1 MSNPQNIL
9 GNFDTYAYHHILL
22 VCDSTQTAEELA
34 KTVEITTLQHPRN
47 EDRYAAR
54 EVKDGKYVTL
64 IDGLTDARFFITNAR
79 WSTIIASASHVGK
92 GNIPQSTTMATD
104 GELEIVEPMGASFL
118 NRLTDICDTLETDPV
133 GLIFLL
139 KTIFVGRNANGSTE
153 MITTIRPMMFVA
165 YDITAL
171 FDNSGAKY
179 KMAFVGLTNGAGKLP
194 QPNKIFEGLSFKM
207 EKSLVETFKSLE
219 DSVNNK
225 YDLFKSK
232 AAAEFAKTLTGDNT
246 AAAARQFLIEN
257 YRDVRYK
264 IIAND
269 YSDKSKY
276 KAGDLENV
284 RIADSR
290 DDAVLNYGPS
300 VGIEEILNRV
310 MQSSSGVISDGK
322 APKEKYIYKIISTL
336 KSTPT
341 EYVLEYHVNRYSQA
355 ISPYDQQRIDG
366 QIQPLPGQSIEFN
379 YIFTGKNVDIKNFDI
394 KMEMGMAFFQIA
406 ATTNNVPSQK
416 EAVTGNV
423 SHMVQTTGS
432 DHTASQGT
440 KLRGRTP
447 LFLGTTLTQTPMRN
461 TKKPIDSASFQALLE
476 RHAALENVTANM
488 TIYGNPQ
495 LLDEMAILP
504 SEVESK
510 QTEDAKKD
518 TTVNPQW
525 LSTPTLIKVNIKMPV
540 DANDV
545 NTEYEDF
552 WYSGY
557 YTLLEVENIFEDG
570 VFMQEL
576 GMYSI
581 PINNQFDDV
590 TDETP
595 ETAAEAAQSAST
607 TTTDS
612 GGSSAAA
619 PADEQSTATRK
630 AAKNQ
635 LNAQPTNSITP
646 KG

>member
-1 MSNPQNIL
+1 MDSMSGPSGPL
-9 GNFDTYAYHHILL
+9 F
-22 VCDSTQTAEELA
+22 S
-34 KTVEITTLQHPRN
+34 
-47 EDRYAAR
+47 
-54 EVKDGKYVTL
+54 
-64 IDGLTDARFFITNAR
+64 
-79 WSTIIASASHVGK
+79 S
-92 GNIPQSTTMATD
+92 
-104 GELEIVEPMGASFL
+104 
-118 NRLTDICDTLETDPV
+118 
-133 GLIFLL
+133 
-139 KTIFVGRNANGSTE
+139 IFVG
-153 MITTIRPMMFVA
+153 P
-165 YDITAL
+165 
-171 FDNSGAKY
+171 
-179 KMAFVGLTNGAGKLP
+179 
-194 QPNKIFEGLSFKM
+194 
-207 EKSLVETFKSLE
+207 
-219 DSVNNK
+219 
-225 YDLFKSK
+225 
-232 AAAEFAKTLTGDNT
+232 
-246 AAAARQFLIEN
+246 
-257 YRDVRYK
+257 
-264 IIAND
+264 
-269 YSDKSKY
+269 
-276 KAGDLENV
+276 
-284 RIADSR
+284 
-290 DDAVLNYGPS
+290 
-300 VGIEEILNRV
+300 
-310 MQSSSGVISDGK
+310 
-322 APKEKYIYKIISTL
+322 
-336 KSTPT
+336 
-341 EYVLEYHVNRYSQA
+341 
-355 ISPYDQQRIDG
+355 
-366 QIQPLPGQSIEFN
+366 
-379 YIFTGKNVDIKNFDI
+379 
-394 KMEMGMAFFQIA
+394 FFQIA

-646 KG
+646 KR